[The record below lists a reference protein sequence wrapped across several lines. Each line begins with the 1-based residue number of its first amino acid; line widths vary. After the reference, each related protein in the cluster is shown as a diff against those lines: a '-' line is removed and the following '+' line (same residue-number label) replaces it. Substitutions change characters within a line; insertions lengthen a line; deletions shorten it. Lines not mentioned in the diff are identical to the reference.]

1 MSSPDFG
8 AGEESIEVQLFSL
21 TTIPWDQIAFP
32 VVKDVLRR
40 YVDDVTQGKFQVHVA
55 SLPDR
60 LC

>member
-8 AGEESIEVQLFSL
+8 AGEESLEVQLFSL
-21 TTIPWDQIAFP
+21 NTIPWDQIAFP

-40 YVDDVTQGKFQVHVA
+40 YVDDVTGGKFQVHVA

-60 LC
+60 L